1 MLKYLIKFEKHYF
14 RPVKLEKKTFVLS
27 CIYGQLRNLV
37 LFVKIKKRETPA
49 TLLKVTLLYGFFFS
63 RFLNCTK

>member
-37 LFVKIKKRETPA
+37 LFVKIKNVKR
-49 TLLKVTLLYGFFFS
+49 LQLY
-63 RFLNCTK
+63 